1 MLPQLSYLLGVVG
14 IFMLPLF
21 KKGIYIDENA
31 LLVGNVALQT
41 DRDEVLSKFVEHYD
55 HLRSKDSY
63 NRTRYLKA
71 IGERHE
77 DYECFHSADDKVLSM
92 RIPAKRSD
100 GSESIVISASI
111 QENAFGVSVALA
123 LIEAFQDATFMQKN
137 LVLIFYQPQ
146 LVNDDSSQIE
156 QILQRSNSVG
166 SYLALEFSDSLEYN
180 MLDIDHVGANGLLP
194 NMDIMSTLLTL
205 SLSHL
210 YMPVRLNLNDQM
222 VNSIPNHDTKLY
234 VGNIL
239 KMFSFMKL
247 QFKCGIGNVN
257 AVMNQRRAEGAT
269 LIGSTAD
276 GYSYGVYSQRQVLNL
291 VDMYLRSMNNLLE
304 RLHHSSNFYIIID
317 GRWYI
322 PMGVYIIVIALLS
335 ISLLLQSWR
344 IIKRLLDVEVRQ
356 KFELKNYWVNF
367 TVQQVD
373 MSFAVWFISLNFAFG
388 YLVFALPTLLK
399 WVGMDQKDSHLLA
412 IITGALYFLT
422 LCVDIIIL
430 SLKNHMVSKWS
441 KVTQVQLVYSGVCL
455 IAAIAFT
462 CTSII
467 NFTFGFVSLLLF
479 GLAYLIVGALIG
491 GGSASSTSS
500 KVVQITPASTVLKAF
515 SKIVK
520 LSSVAPVIILL
531 TTPVLFIVLDQHY
544 SDQNLQS
551 LAVWIA
557 QQYYEIKLDVLDPQY
572 LMEYVKSVNAL
583 HMIRPALQRLV
594 AEIGVIV
601 SAYENHGIWLWP
613 LFTMLWLPLSSIAV
627 SLSVS

>member
-1 MLPQLSYLLGVVG
+1 MFPLLSYLLGVVG
-14 IFMLPLF
+14 IFMLPFF

-41 DRDEVLSKFVEHYD
+41 DRDEVLNKFVEHYD
-55 HLRSKDSY
+55 HLRSNDSY
-63 NRTRYLKA
+63 NRTRYLNA
-71 IGERHE
+71 ICLVHE
-77 DYECFHSADDKVLSM
+77 DYECFQGADDKVLSM

-100 GSESIVISASI
+100 GSESIAISASI
-111 QENAFGVSVALA
+111 QDNSFGVSVALA
-123 LIEAFQDATFMQKN
+123 LIEAYQDATFMQKN
-137 LVLIFYQPQ
+137 LVLIFYQPDIG
-146 LVNDDSSQIE
+146 NDSSQIE

-210 YMPVRLNLNDQM
+210 YMPVRLNLNDQV
-222 VNSIPNHDTKLY
+222 VNSIPNHDTKQY
-234 VGNIL
+234 VGNML

-247 QFKCGIGNVN
+247 QFKCGMDNAN

-269 LIGSTAD
+269 LIGSIAE

-322 PMGVYIIVIALLS
+322 PMGVYIIVVALLS

-344 IIKRLLDVEVRQ
+344 IIKRLLDVEIRR

-373 MSFAVWFISLNFAFG
+373 MSFAVWFITLNFAFG
-388 YLVFALPTLLK
+388 YLVFALPTLFK
-399 WVGMDQKDSHLLA
+399 WVGMDQKDSRVLA
-412 IITGALYFLT
+412 IITGALYFLVV
-422 LCVDIIIL
+422 CVDIIIL
-430 SLKNHMVSKWS
+430 SLNNHTVSKWS
-441 KVTQVQLVYSGVCL
+441 KVTQVQLIYSGVCL
-455 IAAIAFT
+455 IAAITFT

-500 KVVQITPASTVLKAF
+500 KVVYITPASTVLKAF
-515 SKIVK
+515 SKIIK

-557 QQYYEIKLDVLDPQY
+557 KQYYEFKFDVLDPQY

-583 HMIRPALQRLV
+583 LMIRPALQRLI

-613 LFTMLWLPLSSIAV
+613 LFTILWLPLSSIAV